1 MSSPGRLCLLI
12 IALSVAS
19 ALIVYVS
26 SRADLDHAEGDRV
39 RQGDALGAIL
49 GWQDPEDDSLRRAHI
64 NAIIRRWSAKER
76 VMADLFARRITLLE
90 AAARF
95 RDLQLSNPPFDWSTW
110 RFVMHNRFPNAADD
124 DECMCRH
131 VIDAMDARF
140 SEVSEEAPLVLARL
154 EAELNDYLRRGKLQ
168 LRPPAPPQADTSPE
182 PDTISPSAPYRQ
194 CRSDSACR

>member
-1 MSSPGRLCLLI
+1 LLI

-26 SRADLDHAEGDRV
+26 SRGDLDRAEGERV
-39 RQGDALGAIL
+39 QQGEALGAIL
-49 GWQDPEDDSLRRAHI
+49 GWQNPEDDSRRRAHI
-64 NAIIRRWSAKER
+64 DAIMRRWSAKER

-95 RDLQLSNPPFDWSTW
+95 RDLHLTAPPFDWSTW
-110 RFVMHNRFPNAADD
+110 RMIMHDRFPNAADD

-140 SEVSEEAPLVLARL
+140 SEFSEEAPSVLARL
-154 EAELNDYLRRGKLQ
+154 EAELNDHLRRGTLQ
-168 LRPPAPPQADTSPE
+168 LRPPAPPQADTSP
-182 PDTISPSAPYRQ
+182 
-194 CRSDSACR
+194 